1 MKENYLKTELYNL
14 MSNEKAIFEFIQS
27 GSLDGIWYWDLVNP
41 ENEWMS
47 SKFWE
52 TLGYNPDEK
61 KHLASEWKDI
71 IFEEDLKLASENFEK
86 HCADPN
92 HPYDQVVRYIH
103 RDGSTI
109 WIRCRGLAIRDED
122 GKPIRM
128 LGAHTDITDLKETE
142 EEISRLTKEYE
153 KVFNGTQ
160 DAMFLIKV
168 LDDGSFSYVRNNL
181 EHQNKTGISLEQ
193 IMNKAP
199 QELLGKDMGN
209 IVEKNYQNC
218 VDSRKRITYEEE
230 LDLPG
235 GKYIWL
241 TTLTPIMDEG
251 RVSNI
256 VGSATDIT
264 ERKILELELEKYAN
278 YDKLTGLPNRRLFF
292 ERLNQMI
299 LENERYNSKF
309 ALLFIDLDGF
319 KEINDNYGHEV
330 GDEVLI
336 IAGNRLLE
344 SIRKSD
350 TVARMGGDE
359 FTIIIRNIEDKE
371 NIDKVIKKIHTKLQE
386 DMVIDDVKCNVNSS
400 IGIAIYPDNGL
411 DNEALL
417 KSADE
422 AMYEIKKNG
431 KGGFKFSNKSI
442 GKLCS

>member
-1 MKENYLKTELYNL
+1 M
-14 MSNEKAIFEFIQS
+14 
-27 GSLDGIWYWDLVNP
+27 
-41 ENEWMS
+41 
-47 SKFWE
+47 
-52 TLGYNPDEK
+52 
-61 KHLASEWKDI
+61 
-71 IFEEDLKLASENFEK
+71 
-86 HCADPN
+86 
-92 HPYDQVVRYIH
+92 RYRH

-109 WIRCRGLAIRDED
+109 WIRCRGLAIRDEY

-142 EEISRLTKEYE
+142 QEISRLTKEYE

-168 LDDGSFSYVRNNL
+168 L
-181 EHQNKTGISLEQ
+181 E
-193 IMNKAP
+193 
-199 QELLGKDMGN
+199 
-209 IVEKNYQNC
+209 
-218 VDSRKRITYEEE
+218 
-230 LDLPG
+230 
-235 GKYIWL
+235 
-241 TTLTPIMDEG
+241 EG
-251 RVSNI
+251 RVSNV

-292 ERLNQMI
+292 ERLNQMV
-299 LENERYNSKF
+299 LENERYNTKF

-319 KEINDNYGHEV
+319 KEINDSYGHEV

-371 NIDKVIKKIHTKLQE
+371 NIDRVIKKIHTKLQE

-411 DNEALL
+411 DSEELL